1 MTQGNPSR
9 PRLGDVAAAA
19 GVSTAT
25 ASLVLRGVAGPSV
38 ATAERVLAAAGQ
50 LGYRPDRAASALAS
64 RRSRSIGVALDLSNP
79 FHADLTLAIQDA
91 ALLEDHE
98 VLLATTTAH
107 QDENATAETLL
118 DSRCAALILLGPRTP
133 LADLERIG
141 RQIPVVVLGRPLT
154 NGATVGVV
162 RSADDTGI
170 AEAVGHLVALGH
182 RRIAYLDGP
191 PGAVADLRRDGY
203 RRAMGDARL
212 SRWARVMPGGQTE
225 DDGRAAAPAVFDDGA
240 ASGRRRPPGRPTAVV
255 AFNDRSAVGLLA
267 ACAEAGIDVP
277 TDLSVIGFD
286 DSALARLPQ
295 IALTTVAQDVR
306 SLGKHAVA
314 AAVRRAGG
322 DGDVGPE
329 VVVRPHLVVRT
340 TTASVPVS
348 R

>member
-1 MTQGNPSR
+1 MGADGPVR

-19 GVSTAT
+19 AVSTAT

-38 ATAERVLAAAGQ
+38 ATAERVLAAAEQ

-91 ALLEDHE
+91 ALRQGHE
-98 VLLATTTAH
+98 VLLATATAR

-118 DSRCAALILLGPRTP
+118 DSRCAALILLGPRKP

-141 RQIPVVVLGRPLT
+141 RQIPVVVLGRPLAR
-154 NGATVGVV
+154 GAVVGVV

-170 AEAVGHLVALGH
+170 AQAVGHLVALGH
-182 RRIAYLDGP
+182 RRIGYLDGP
-191 PGAVADLRRDGY
+191 AGEVADLRRDGY
-203 RRAMGDARL
+203 RRAMADAGL
-212 SRWARVMPGGQTE
+212 SRWARVVPGWQTE
-225 DDGRAAAPAVFDDGA
+225 EDGRAAAPTVLGG
-240 ASGRRRPPGRPTAVV
+240 SGRSVPSRPTAVV

-267 ACAEAGIDVP
+267 ACAEAGVGVP
-277 TDLSVIGFD
+277 TDLSVVGFD

-306 SLGKHAVA
+306 SLGEHAVA

-329 VVVRPHLVVRT
+329 VVVPPHLVVRST
-340 TTASVPVS
+340 TGPAGVS